1 MIEAQILYLTCSKVA
16 FRTGSPID
24 TPSLFRLSNFDKI
37 SVFQVLSKNCIVASK
52 LLSDSCV
59 RYVVQKCIAL
69 YN

>member
-37 SVFQVLSKNCIVASK
+37 SVFQVLSKIVLLLLNC
-52 LLSDSCV
+52 
-59 RYVVQKCIAL
+59 
-69 YN
+69 